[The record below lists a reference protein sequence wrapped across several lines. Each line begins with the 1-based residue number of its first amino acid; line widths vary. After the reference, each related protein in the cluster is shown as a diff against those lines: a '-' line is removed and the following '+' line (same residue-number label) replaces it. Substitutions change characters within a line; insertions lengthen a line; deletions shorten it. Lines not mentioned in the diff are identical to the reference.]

1 MNEIV
6 VCYKQYV
13 NNEKYKLTIYPF
25 EKASEL
31 YEEKVKILISE
42 GIKNY
47 SEKNQI
53 SDFFC

>member
-6 VCYKQYV
+6 VCHKQHV

-31 YEEKVKILISE
+31 YEEKVKILIPE